1 VQARLLLRLIVDNA
15 RDMLPIV
22 LVIGLFQV
30 LVIDQPLP
38 DLPAKIVGGVFVL
51 LGLTLFVRGLAMSL
65 FPLGEALADA
75 LSRRANIWLLLLF
88 AFALGFGSTVAEPA
102 LLAVAM
108 QAADAAA
115 ATGLIGDRPEEVERY
130 AAILRYTASGAVGL
144 GVMLGTLRVILGWPA
159 AWLVLGGYGLAV
171 VIALVGRTPLSGVAF
186 DAGAAA
192 TSAINI
198 PLMAALG
205 VGLATVIRGRNP
217 LIDGFGIMALAS
229 VMPALAILLAATVLG

>member
-1 VQARLLLRLIVDNA
+1 MQAQLLLRLIADNA

-22 LVIGLFQV
+22 LVVVLFQI
-30 LVIDQPLP
+30 LAIDQPLP
-38 DLPAKIVGGVFVL
+38 DLPGKILGGVFVL
-51 LGLTLFVRGLAMSL
+51 LGLTLFVRGLSMSL
-65 FPLGEALADA
+65 FPLGEGLADA

-102 LLAVAM
+102 LLAVAL
-108 QAADAAA
+108 QAAEAAA
-115 ATGLIGDRPEEVERY
+115 ATGTIGEGPEEVQGY
-130 AAILRYTASGAVGL
+130 ATILRYTASAAVGL

-159 AWLVLGGYGLAV
+159 AWFVLGGYG
-171 VIALVGRTPLSGVAF
+171 IAMLISLITRTPLSGVAF

-205 VGLATVIRGRNP
+205 VGLATVIGGRNP
-217 LIDGFGIMALAS
+217 MTDGFGIMALAS